1 MPSRRQRCGAPT
13 FASVSRASW
22 PCISGHPVRQHA
34 SPPIPPASLLS
45 DVAPALVTPC
55 ETTGTERKRLDN
67 RMPALAV
74 VGSTVPP
81 LRFAAPHVAALR
93 ADPEIE
99 RAPALLA
106 GSTEAGLPDLPHA
119 HSRPCPS
126 RTFPR

>member
-67 RMPALAV
+67 RMPALVV
-74 VGSTVPP
+74 VGGIVAP
-81 LRFAAPHVAALR
+81 LRFAAPDMTAFR
-93 ADPEIE
+93 ANPKVE

-106 GSTEAGLPDLPHA
+106 GSTV
-119 HSRPCPS
+119 R
-126 RTFPR
+126 